1 MLDRWALEIENRSDA
16 TVEDHQ
22 RAQRYLEDA
31 LSLEP
36 GYAGHWLLLGRLR
49 DLRTMEHPLRIE
61 LTVALAG
68 CATSRRRTC
77 WRAAR
82 TAARSRSRRP
92 SPSLASY
99 MSYRLGYIEW
109 ADSLFREA
117 IPLLSGDLRAL
128 MDDPLSLLRTP
139 VKSDSATE
147 AAGGSADTLRSSD
160 SAAVV
165 EHAPIPFAALPFPAP
180 PGDPGA
186 ASLAELDPD
195 PTTPQTH
202 TASTRTARSL
212 DINCGRS
219 SCADREG
226 FRPA

>member
-1 MLDRWALEIENRSDA
+1 
-16 TVEDHQ
+16 
-22 RAQRYLEDA
+22 
-31 LSLEP
+31 
-36 GYAGHWLLLGRLR
+36 
-49 DLRTMEHPLRIE
+49 
-61 LTVALAG
+61 
-68 CATSRRRTC
+68 
-77 WRAAR
+77 
-82 TAARSRSRRP
+82 
-92 SPSLASY
+92 

-219 SCADREG
+219 SCPDREG